1 MKVPAWMKG
10 SCIRV
15 IVECL
20 CAPGQMFLGGSSP
33 TSRRSQFAYLSG
45 GDCSPWPNCLG
56 HGHEWRAREPPVQ
69 PKLTMAPSLS
79 PANAGKYTGLC
90 VGGRGGCRKDTA
102 SCRSLRILDRSAN
115 LGFYISR
122 SFCCPPFILHKS
134 SLKPTITTTRKSNP
148 NKF

>member
-90 VGGRGGCRKDTA
+90 VGGRGGAGRTLQAADPYAFWTEVLTWA
-102 SCRSLRILDRSAN
+102 STSLEASAA
-115 LGFYISR
+115 LPSY
-122 SFCCPPFILHKS
+122 FIKVL
-134 SLKPTITTTRKSNP
+134 
-148 NKF
+148 

>member
-15 IVECL
+15 IVKCL
-20 CAPGQMFLGGSSP
+20 CVPGQTFLGGSSP
-33 TSRRSQFAYLSG
+33 TSRKSRFGYLSG
-45 GDCSPWPNCLG
+45 GDCSPWPNCLS

-79 PANAGKYTGLC
+79 SANAGKYTGLC
-90 VGGRGGCRKDTA
+90 VGGARKDTA
-102 SCRSLRILDRSAN
+102 HCRSLRILDKSAN
-115 LGFYISR
+115 LGFYFSR
-122 SFCCPPFILHKS
+122 TFCCLPFTLHRS
-134 SLKPTITTTRKSNP
+134 SLKPAITTARKSNP